1 MSKIEEERETQ
12 FTDEEKKQYATRLMR
27 IRCTCGT
34 KENYINIPTDHGV
47 VAGEDQQPLLNAND
61 HIGGEGGNIIHFG
74 KCHSEHNPHRTFLRT
89 AYTVLF
95 LNSAD
100 IAEDL
105 GIISLDCTPVV
116 EYVWENVNEK
126 HRLDGAPALLLGSC
140 ATCRY
145 GGTIEFV
152 KQDTEDV
159 ETIPQE
165 FDSEEEAEKAA
176 EEAEKRNIVRK
187 ETEALVAAAMDR
199 IASTGEEGEQTVK
212 DVQMYLLLAAV
223 QSADPKTGIE
233 SYGIE
238 EMIQDGWYI
247 PRRYIPSQE
256 TIENNYTYNLNVIPS
271 FYEHG
276 LENGRLIRPGSLEDY
291 RISHFD
297 VSQAGSGTLAVHN
310 VNQILEP
317 ELSVSLPDTIREME
331 PYGLL
336 STPYGLA
343 TCGFKDYFY
352 RNNMQMSYEVTD
364 IASGIGA
371 ADAGIIMYATWGN
384 IHYVACRPNED
395 GTFDFYDT
403 EYEQGKQTMQFE
415 EFMESLGE
423 EDLLGMAALAISKGE
438 NQ

>member
-1 MSKIEEERETQ
+1 MSKKDEEDRPQ
-12 FTDEEKKQYATRLMR
+12 FTDEEKRQYAQRLMK
-27 IRCTCGT
+27 IRCSCGT
-34 KENYINIPTDHGV
+34 KENYINIPEDHGV

-61 HIGGEGGNIIHFG
+61 HKGGEGGNIIHFG
-74 KCHSEHNPHRTFLRT
+74 KCHSESNPHHTFLRT

-95 LNSAD
+95 LSNAD
-100 IAEDL
+100 IAEDW

-116 EYVWENVNEK
+116 EYVWEDVNDK
-126 HRLDGAPALLLGSC
+126 HRLDGAPALLLGST

-152 KQDTEDV
+152 KPDPEDI
-159 ETIPQE
+159 ETVSRE

-176 EEAEKRNIVRK
+176 EEAEKRNIVQK
-187 ETEALVAAAMDR
+187 ETEALVAAAMDK

-223 QSADPKTGIE
+223 QSADPKIGIE

-238 EMIQDGWYI
+238 EMIQEGWYI

-256 TIENNYTYNLNVIPS
+256 TIENNYTYNLNVVPV
-271 FYEHG
+271 FGEQRF
-276 LENGRLIRPGSLEDY
+276 ENGMPIHPGNLEDY
-291 RISHFD
+291 RICHFD
-297 VSQAGSGTLAVHN
+297 VSQAGSGTVAAYN
-310 VNQILEP
+310 VNQLLNP
-317 ELSVSLPDTIREME
+317 EASVSFPDTIREME

-336 STPYGLA
+336 SASYGLM
-343 TCGFKDYFY
+343 TCGFADYYY
-352 RNNMQMSYEVTD
+352 RNNMQLSYEVTD

-384 IHYVACRPNED
+384 VHYVACRPNED

-403 EYEQGKQTMQFE
+403 EHKQGKQTMQFE
-415 EFMESLGE
+415 EFMESLEG

-438 NQ
+438 DR

>member
-1 MSKIEEERETQ
+1 MSKKDEENK
-12 FTDEEKKQYATRLMR
+12 FSDEEKKQYAQRLMR
-27 IRCTCGT
+27 IRCSCGT
-34 KENYINIPTDHGV
+34 KENYINLPTDHGV

-74 KCHSEHNPHRTFLRT
+74 KCHSEHNPHRKFLRT
-89 AYTVLF
+89 AYTVL
-95 LNSAD
+95 LLQNAD
-100 IAEDL
+100 LAEDW

-126 HRLDGAPALLLGSC
+126 HRLDGAPALLLGSS

-152 KQDTEDV
+152 KQDPEEK
-159 ETIPQE
+159 ETDTRE
-165 FDSEEEAEKAA
+165 FESEEEARKAA

-187 ETEALVAAAMDR
+187 ETEALVAAAMDK

-223 QSADPKTGIE
+223 QSADPKIGIE

-238 EMIQDGWYI
+238 EMIQEGWYI

-256 TIENNYTYNLNVIPS
+256 VVENNYIHNLNVVPS
-271 FYEHG
+271 IYEQG
-276 LENGRLIRPGSLEDY
+276 LENGRIIRPGNLEDY
-291 RISHFD
+291 RICHFD
-297 VSQAGSGTLAVHN
+297 VSQAGAGSVAAYN
-310 VNQILEP
+310 VNQLLSLEAAA
-317 ELSVSLPDTIREME
+317 SFPDTIRETE

-336 STPYGLA
+336 STPFGLA
-343 TCGFKDYFY
+343 PCGLADYYY
-352 RNNMQMSYEVTD
+352 RNNMQLSYEVTD
-364 IASGIGA
+364 IASGIEG

-423 EDLLGMAALAISKGE
+423 KDLLGMAALAISKGE